1 MKGKRTLRSKDSFH
15 RKEKD
20 KFRSKDSF
28 HRKRKDKFRPKDPF
42 HRKRKRK
49 FRLNDF
55 CMEEKGTFRLINSFP
70 PTGADDVPRT
80 EAGLIQ
86 LRFSQDVVS
95 NPKVWEYNKKQI
107 KAFRNTLRIPIRV
120 RRNLSCPNF
129 IFVLLDAPL
138 LQNTHYKVV
147 VLPKLISTCGNKLG
161 TTEVV
166 FFDTG
171 PCVTIPR

>member
-1 MKGKRTLRSKDSFH
+1 MEGKRKLRSIDI
-15 RKEKD
+15 
-20 KFRSKDSF
+20 F
-28 HRKRKDKFRPKDPF
+28 HRKRKDKFRSKDPF

-49 FRLNDF
+49 FRLSDF
-55 CMEEKGTFRLINSFP
+55 VREEKGTFRLINSFP
-70 PTGADDVPRT
+70 PAGADDVPRT

-95 NPKVWEYNKKQI
+95 NPRVWEHNKKQI
-107 KAFRNTLRIPIRV
+107 KAFQNTLRVPIRV

-129 IFVLLDAPL
+129 IFVILDVPL

-147 VLPKLISTCGNKLG
+147 ALPKLISTSGNKLG